1 MNKLIVY
8 LAILFLFSCNSPD
21 PQREAALFN
30 SYCAMCH
37 ITPDINGLPRHIWE
51 HNILPDMGAR
61 LGIKYKNYDPLAD
74 LSLQEINAINQTGIY
89 PKTPIIA
96 EQDWV
101 QLRDYILALAPDSLL
116 FIETTNISE
125 ELLQFAAKTISF
137 NSRKG
142 SLITFL
148 KYDTT
153 NHQLLMGDMEGN
165 ISSYN
170 FNNKHLEY
178 FGGFGSAI
186 TDFTE
191 KKEVAFIT
199 TVGLLNPS
207 DLSSGRILMA
217 SDNSAR
223 SISGVFHRP
232 VNTLVHDLNKNG
244 QDELV
249 VSEFGNLTG
258 KLSLLVKVDGADYIK
273 KILLD
278 QPGTIR
284 VVAKDMDNDGMDDL
298 IALTSQG
305 DETITILYQE
315 DNLTFRPEKAIRFSP
330 VYGSSWFEL
339 IDYDSDGDDDI
350 ITVNGDNADKS
361 YVLKPYHGLRI
372 HINDGNNNFE

>member
-8 LAILFLFSCNSPD
+8 LAILFLSSCNSPD
-21 PQREAALFN
+21 PQRGEALFN

-51 HNILPDMGAR
+51 HNVLPDMGAR

-74 LSLQEINAINQTGIY
+74 LSLQEFDAIKQTGIY
-89 PKTPIIA
+89 PKTPIID
-96 EQDWV
+96 EQDWI
-101 QLRDYILALAPDSLL
+101 QLRDYILALAPDSLP

-125 ELLQFAAKTISF
+125 ELSQFAAKTISF

-153 NHQLLMGDMEGN
+153 NNQLLMGDMDGN

-170 FNNKHLEY
+170 FDNRHLEY

-191 KKEVAFIT
+191 KNEVAFIT
-199 TVGLLNPS
+199 TVGLLSPS

-217 SDNSAR
+217 SGNSAR

-244 QDELV
+244 RDELV

-258 KLSLLVKVDGADYIK
+258 KLSLLVKEDGADYK
-273 KILLD
+273 KNILLD

-284 VVAKDMDNDGMDDL
+284 VVAKDMDNDGRDDL
-298 IALTSQG
+298 MPLPPRVMRLLQYFIKR
-305 DETITILYQE
+305 IT
-315 DNLTFRPEKAIRFSP
+315 
-330 VYGSSWFEL
+330 
-339 IDYDSDGDDDI
+339 
-350 ITVNGDNADKS
+350 
-361 YVLKPYHGLRI
+361 
-372 HINDGNNNFE
+372 